1 MTDTPTQPE
10 PEEEPEWPEPGPDPE
25 EEPAEGWAQEEP
37 KGSKDEEEVG
47 YEGER

>member
-25 EEPAEGWAQEEP
+25 AEPAEDWAKEETNV
-37 KGSKDEEEVG
+37 SKDEEEVG